1 MQNMYRD
8 VFHKT
13 YQCFME
19 KIRMFYGKIRINIRK
34 ILLNSNDSELEDESW
49 Q

>member
-1 MQNMYRD
+1 
-8 VFHKT
+8 
-13 YQCFME
+13 ME

-49 Q
+49 QQKGKSNKSNKLY